1 MILVAGSAN
10 LDFVVRADHIPSPG
24 ETVLGRDF
32 QTFPGGK
39 GANQAVACARAG
51 GVPTHML
58 LALGN
63 LGPYLRR
70 GQFAV
75 IPAMIL
81 GMPALVGSW
90 IGGSWVK
97 AGYLSEPVELGVFAA
112 AALVA
117 SWLLTRT
124 SASNAAPR
132 PVQIG
137 ARPGSILPL
146 AIQGVLVG
154 LLTGIAG
161 VGGGFAIVPAL
172 VLLAGLPMQLACGT
186 SLLLIVVNA
195 LVALVA
201 LGHWPQ
207 QSLPLM
213 LPLLLGGAV
222 GAAAGQL
229 LAPRLSDRRLRQ
241 GFAAL
246 LVGSALLSGFEAIR
260 RQSDLQS
267 GANSHSNSHSTSTR
281 QAWRP
286 VEAGHDSKATGST
299 QQLRPFSLTSR
310 RIPSRS

>member
-1 MILVAGSAN
+1 M
-10 LDFVVRADHIPSPG
+10 
-24 ETVLGRDF
+24 
-32 QTFPGGK
+32 
-39 GANQAVACARAG
+39 
-51 GVPTHML
+51 
-58 LALGN
+58 
-63 LGPYLRR
+63 
-70 GQFAV
+70 
-75 IPAMIL
+75 
-81 GMPALVGSW
+81 
-90 IGGSWVK
+90 
-97 AGYLSEPVELGVFAA
+97 
-112 AALVA
+112 
-117 SWLLTRT
+117 
-124 SASNAAPR
+124 
-132 PVQIG
+132 QIG
-137 ARPGSILPL
+137 SRPGSILPL

-195 LVALVA
+195 LVALAA

-222 GAAAGQL
+222 GAALGQH

-246 LVGSALLSGFEAIR
+246 LVGSALLSGFEALK

-267 GANSHSNSHSTSTR
+267 GANSHGTSTR

-299 QQLRPFSLTSR
+299 QQLRPFPLTSR

>member
-1 MILVAGSAN
+1 
-10 LDFVVRADHIPSPG
+10 
-24 ETVLGRDF
+24 
-32 QTFPGGK
+32 
-39 GANQAVACARAG
+39 
-51 GVPTHML
+51 
-58 LALGN
+58 
-63 LGPYLRR
+63 
-70 GQFAV
+70 
-75 IPAMIL
+75 
-81 GMPALVGSW
+81 
-90 IGGSWVK
+90 
-97 AGYLSEPVELGVFAA
+97 VELCVFAA

-117 SWLLTRT
+117 SWLLTRR
-124 SASNAAPR
+124 SASHAAPTQM
-132 PVQIG
+132 QIG
-137 ARPGSILPL
+137 SRPGSILPL
-146 AIQGVLVG
+146 AIQGLLVG

-222 GAAAGQL
+222 GAAAGQR

-246 LVGSALLSGFEAIR
+246 LIGSALLSGSEALR
-260 RQSDLQS
+260 RQSDLT
-267 GANSHSNSHSTSTR
+267 GANTHGNSTR

-286 VEAGHDSKATGST
+286 VEGGHDFKATGSA
-299 QQLRPFSLTSR
+299 QQLRPFPTTSR

>member
-1 MILVAGSAN
+1 
-10 LDFVVRADHIPSPG
+10 
-24 ETVLGRDF
+24 
-32 QTFPGGK
+32 
-39 GANQAVACARAG
+39 
-51 GVPTHML
+51 
-58 LALGN
+58 
-63 LGPYLRR
+63 
-70 GQFAV
+70 V
-75 IPAMIL
+75 IPAIIL
-81 GMPALVGSW
+81 GLPALAGSW

-117 SWLLTRT
+117 SWLLTRR
-124 SASNAAPR
+124 SASHAAPTQM
-132 PVQIG
+132 QIG
-137 ARPGSILPL
+137 SRPGSILPL

-207 QSLPLM
+207 QSLPMM

-222 GAAAGQL
+222 GAALGQR

-246 LVGSALLSGFEAIR
+246 LLGSALLSGFEALR
-260 RQSDLQS
+260 RQSDLT
-267 GANSHSNSHSTSTR
+267 GANTHGNSTR
-281 QAWRP
+281 QAGRP
-286 VEAGHDSKATGST
+286 VEGGHDFKATGSA
-299 QQLRPFSLTSR
+299 QQLRPFPTTSR
-310 RIPSRS
+310 RIPSRF